1 MSGEMEEEKKLQE
14 RVLAWLTGG
23 RGFLWALQG
32 GSKKTFSLPAQAQN
46 NGIFV
51 FGMFV
56 LLPER
61 GVLHVLEED
70 TAVPIHLV
78 LQRRCR

>member
-1 MSGEMEEEKKLQE
+1 MPGEMEEEKKLQE
-14 RVLAWLTGG
+14 RVLVWLT
-23 RGFLWALQG
+23 RGTLQG
-32 GSKKTFSLPAQAQN
+32 GSKKTISLPAQAQK

-61 GVLHVLEED
+61 GMLHVLEKY

>member
-14 RVLAWLTGG
+14 RVLVWLTGG
-23 RGFLWALQG
+23 SSSSGNLQG
-32 GSKKTFSLPAQAQN
+32 GNKKTISLPAQAQK

-61 GVLHVLEED
+61 GMLHVLEED
-70 TAVPIHLV
+70 TAVSIHLV